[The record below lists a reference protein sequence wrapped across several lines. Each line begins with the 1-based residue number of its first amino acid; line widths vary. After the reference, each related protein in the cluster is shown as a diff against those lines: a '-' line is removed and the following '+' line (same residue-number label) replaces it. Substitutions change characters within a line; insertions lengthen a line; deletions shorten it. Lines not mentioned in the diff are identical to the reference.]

1 MPETEGKTL
10 TDRQSSGGVEAAQDI
25 LRRKNQPLS
34 IFFSPRSVA
43 VIGASETP
51 GSVGRT
57 VLWNLISNPFG
68 GTVFPVSPKRPS
80 ILGIKAYPNVAA
92 VPEPIDLA
100 VIVTPAR
107 TVPGIMADCAQ
118 AGVRGAIIISS
129 GFKETGHEGEK
140 LEREIL
146 THARRGGMRVIGP
159 NCLGVM
165 SPLTGLNAT
174 FAGAMARPGSV
185 GFISQS
191 GALCTAV
198 LDWSLREMVGFSSFI
213 SIGSMVDVGW
223 GDLIDHLGDDP
234 RTRSIVLYMESIGD
248 ARSFLSAAR
257 EVALAK
263 PIIVMKAGR
272 TEAAARAAAS
282 HTGSMT
288 GSDEILE
295 AAFRRSGVLRVRHIG
310 DLFYMAEV
318 LAKQPRPR
326 GPRLTILTNA
336 GGPGVL
342 ATDALIT
349 AGGELAE
356 LSAESVEKLN
366 ELLPAHWSHNNP
378 VDILG
383 DAAPE
388 RYAKAVEILA
398 QDPGSDGLLVVLTP
412 QAMTDPTRTAEQL
425 RPFARIESKPILAS
439 WMGGADVAA
448 GESILNQYNIPTFP
462 YPDTA
467 ARAFGYMWRYSYV
480 LRGLY
485 ETPIPRPESEETVS
499 YRTLADETIQLARRA
514 GRTLLNEFESKKVLS
529 AYGIPTVETRVA
541 ATEAEAVSAAAEIG
555 YPVVMKVLSD
565 SITHKSDV
573 GGVCLNLC
581 NASAV
586 RRAYRS
592 IRNAIAERA
601 GSGRFLG
608 VTVQPMIQHEGY
620 ELILGSITD
629 PQLGP
634 VLLFGLGG
642 TMVEVYRDRAL
653 ALPPLNTTLARRMME
668 QTRVFAAL
676 RGLRGRTPVDIG
688 ALEQLLVSFSQLVV
702 EQHWIREVDIN
713 PLLASGNQL
722 VALDARVAVHAL
734 DVRAD
739 DIPKLAIRPYPSQ
752 YAAPWT
758 MKDGT
763 PVLIRPIR
771 PEDEPMMVRFH
782 ETLSERSVYFRYF
795 HPMRLN
801 LRVAHERLTRMCFID
816 YSREIALVVDYADT
830 ESNEHQILAVGRLIK
845 MHSSNDGEFAILV
858 SDQWQGRGLGV
869 ELLQR
874 LIVIAREE
882 KLIRMV
888 ADVLPDNQDMLRL
901 CEKLGFKRKYW
912 AEGGVVKAELEL

>member
-1 MPETEGKTL
+1 MTNRPPSRSAEATHDVL
-10 TDRQSSGGVEAAQDI
+10 RQ
-25 LRRKNQPLS
+25 KNQPLGV
-34 IFFSPRSVA
+34 FFSPRSVA

-68 GTVFPVSPKRPS
+68 GTVFPVSAKRPS
-80 ILGIKAYPNVAA
+80 VLGIKAYPKVGA
-92 VPEPIDLA
+92 VPEPVDLA
-100 VIVTPAR
+100 LVVTPAR
-107 TVPGIMADCAQ
+107 TVPGIMAECAQ
-118 AGVRGAIIISS
+118 AGVRGVIIISS
-129 GFKETGHEGEK
+129 GFKETGPEGEK
-140 LEREIL
+140 LEQEIL
-146 THARRGGMRVIGP
+146 VHARQGGMRVIGP

-174 FAGAMARPGSV
+174 FAGAMARPGNV

-213 SIGSMVDVGW
+213 SIGSMADVGW
-223 GDLIDHLGDDP
+223 GDLIDYLGDDP

-295 AAFRRSGVLRVRHIG
+295 AAFRRSGVLRVTNIG
-310 DLFYMAEV
+310 DLFHMAEV
-318 LAKQPRPR
+318 LARQPRPR

-356 LSAESVEKLN
+356 ISPDSMEKLN

-398 QDPGSDGLLVVLTP
+398 RDPVSDGLLVVLTP
-412 QAMTDPTRTAEQL
+412 QAMTDATRTAEQL
-425 RPFARIESKPILAS
+425 RPFARIEGKPILAS
-439 WMGGADVAA
+439 WMGGADVAP
-448 GESILNQYNIPTFP
+448 GESILNQSNIPTFH
-462 YPDTA
+462 YPDAA

-485 ETPIPRPESEETVS
+485 ETPMPRPESQETVS
-499 YRTLADETIQLARRA
+499 FRTLADETIQQARRR

-541 ATEAEAVSAAAEIG
+541 VSEAEAVSAAAGIG
-555 YPVVMKVLSD
+555 YPVVVKLLSD

-581 NASAV
+581 NSTAV
-586 RRAYRS
+586 RRAYRA
-592 IRNAIAERA
+592 IRNAVAEKA
-601 GSGRFLG
+601 GPGDFLG
-608 VTVQPMIQHEGY
+608 VTVQPMVQLDGY

-634 VLLFGLGG
+634 VLLFGSGG
-642 TMVEVYRDRAL
+642 RMVDIYRDRSL

-676 RGLRGRTPVDIG
+676 HGLRGQMPVDIG
-688 ALEQLLVSFSQLVV
+688 TLERLLVSFSQLVI
-702 EQHWIREVDIN
+702 EQHWIKEIDIN
-713 PLLASGNQL
+713 PLLASGDRL
-722 VALDARVAVHAL
+722 VALDARVVVHDL
-734 DVRAD
+734 DVRED
-739 DIPKLAIRPYPSQ
+739 DIPKPAIRPYPSH
-752 YAAPWT
+752 YASPWT

-763 PVLIRPIR
+763 PILIRPIR

-858 SDQWQGRGLGV
+858 SDHWQGRGLGQ

-874 LIVIAREE
+874 LIVIGHEE
-882 KLIRMV
+882 GLTRIV
-888 ADVLPDNQDMLRL
+888 ADVLPDNHDMLRL
-901 CEKLGFKRKYW
+901 SEKLGFKRKYW
-912 AEGGVVKAELEL
+912 AEGGVVKVELEL